1 MINAQKAPWSFETSG
16 TIHHTTLH
24 HIIENVIPE
33 KDLCENLKYRTMYR
47 PPYIFRV
54 TDTFTDNLGTLA
66 LLHAQPALYLC
77 VLYDSR
83 SKQMALTEPSL

>member
-16 TIHHTTLH
+16 TIYHTTLH
-24 HIIENVIPE
+24 HITENVIPE
-33 KDLCENLKYRTMYR
+33 KGLCENPRYRTIY

-54 TDTFTDNLGTLA
+54 TDTFTDILGTLA
-66 LLHAQPALYLC
+66 LLYEQPALYLC
-77 VLYDSR
+77 VLYGSG